1 MKNEGL
7 ELVSD
12 GFYYEAQYDSIDTTC
27 RESDIMPGIINF
39 HAGGWSFRIP
49 LFFYLP
55 YSGLFSEFLTLN
67 DLERASSLKA

>member
-27 RESDIMPGIINF
+27 RESDIMPGIINVY
-39 HAGGWSFRIP
+39 AGGWS
-49 LFFYLP
+49 L
-55 YSGLFSEFLTLN
+55 
-67 DLERASSLKA
+67 